1 MKKNLKKLSLNKDI
15 VSNLA
20 EKTKG
25 GRIRQVT
32 TDDPIDPIDPF
43 TSTDPTK
50 LTWCY
55 HCPVNNPF

>member
-1 MKKNLKKLSLNKDI
+1 MKKSLKKLSLNKDI

-20 EKTKG
+20 DKAAG
-25 GRIRQVT
+25 GRIRQVSE
-32 TDDPIDPIDPF
+32 PIDPF

-55 HCPVNNPF
+55 HCPVNDPL

>member
-1 MKKNLKKLSLNKDI
+1 MKKSIKKLSLNKDI

-20 EKTKG
+20 DKAAG
-25 GRIRQVT
+25 GRIRQVSE
-32 TDDPIDPIDPF
+32 PIDPF

-55 HCPVNNPF
+55 HCPVNDPL

>member
-1 MKKNLKKLSLNKDI
+1 MKKSLKKLSLNKDI

-20 EKTKG
+20 DKAAG
-25 GRIRQVT
+25 GRIRQAG
-32 TDDPIDPIDPF
+32 DPFDPIDPF

-55 HCPVNNPF
+55 WCPVNDPF